1 MERLQ
6 GTIFWARSLACLW
19 WAIAKDTSDTPRF
32 LGRVILVFSMLWG
45 VLLIGEP
52 MGFWIIQPKT
62 LAWILAD
69 PGMASDMQTLTGRL
83 ADLQKR
89 RKDLALTPERLPKHP
104 EARVWRLT
112 VRTVLQPNGRV
123 ALERPLL
130 EGLQGV
136 RVLWQEPVP
145 LLGFDDSTAAKRFL
159 AVAFAWVASL
169 GFLYGILLASGLE
182 RTRPLWSVWFWH
194 GLEPSRLKILMGG
207 HLVATGL
214 RDGLL
219 AGVASAWLAFWFKL
233 VALRDFLVVG
243 GAWMVLVVGLSGL
256 ILVKRF
262 MRKILEDSCSA

>member
-1 MERLQ
+1 MERLK
-6 GTIFWARSLACLW
+6 GAVFWARSLGCIW
-19 WAIAKDTSDTPRF
+19 WAITKDTSDTPRF

-62 LAWILAD
+62 HAWVLAD
-69 PGMASDMQTLTGRL
+69 PGMTSDMQTLTGRL
-83 ADLQKR
+83 AGLQKR
-89 RKDLALTPERLPKHP
+89 RKDLVLTPEHP

-112 VRTVLQPNGRV
+112 ARTALQPNGRV

-136 RVLWQEPVP
+136 RVLWQEPAP
-145 LLGFDDSTAAKRFL
+145 LLGFDGPTAARRFL

-169 GFLYGILLASGLE
+169 GFLYGILLAPGLE
-182 RTRPLWSVWFWH
+182 RTRPLWNVWFWH
-194 GLEPSRLKILMGG
+194 GLGPSRLKILMGG

-219 AGVASAWLAFWFKL
+219 AGAASAWLAFWFKL

-243 GAWMVLVVGLSGL
+243 GAWVALVVGLSGL

-262 MRKILEDSCSA
+262 TRKILEDSCAA